1 MNFILTPKYK
11 IEPSIGPCYSGLFF
25 PGAPNAAFLKTPNP
39 AGSKRHSPVKQRK
52 AVNIDAGMFLR
63 EAWKASGQK
72 GLHFGSWKLALK
84 FGNVTNID
92 EYKNKIQEKHTVSYH
107 ESYLLTQPTET
118 EI

>member
-25 PGAPNAAFLKTPNP
+25 PGAPNATFLKTPNP

-84 FGNVTNID
+84 FGNVTKID
-92 EYKNKIQEKHTVSYH
+92 DYKNNIKKNTYSII
-107 ESYLLTQPTET
+107 SYLLTQPTET